1 MGSITDEWLKDA
13 ESIDEFADQLMHKIN
28 QRNQYPTNTAAF
40 AKSDLYIKDLFRKF
54 QRKVGQLQETLN
66 QLAATNKLTQR
77 EKERRQ
83 RLVDQFNDRY
93 KKIETFLQNPVT
105 DKRNTLFN
113 YDNSEST
120 QAPTVSWNDGLNASD
135 ASSSHQFE
143 NVSKMKEIQ
152 RNMKQEQD
160 QNIDTLGDIISR
172 QKYLAQEIDSELNI
186 QNEILEDIGEA
197 MDDNNERLLRNTRNI
212 RFVSR
217 ESGTC
222 AYWTIII
229 LLLIAILVVS
239 IVPN

>member
-1 MGSITDEWLKDA
+1 MGSITDEWLKDV

-28 QRNQYPTNTAAF
+28 QRNQYPTNTPAF

-54 QRKVGQLQETLN
+54 QRKIGQLQETLN
-66 QLAATNKLTQR
+66 QLATTNKLTQR

-83 RLVDQFNDRY
+83 RLVDQFNDRC
-93 KKIETFLQNPVT
+93 KKIETFLQNP
-105 DKRNTLFN
+105 KHSSLLNN
-113 YDNSEST
+113 YESSSSQQQQ
-120 QAPTVSWNDGLNASD
+120 QAPIVSWNDGLNVSD
-135 ASSSHQFE
+135 STTNRFE

-152 RNMKQEQD
+152 QNLFKEQD
-160 QNIDTLGDIISR
+160 QNIDSLTNVITR
-172 QKYLAQEIDSELNI
+172 QKYLAREIDSELTV

-197 MDDNNERLLRNTRNI
+197 MDDNTERLLRNTRNI
-212 RFVSR
+212 RFVTR

>member
-1 MGSITDEWLKDA
+1 MGSITDEWLKDV

-28 QRNQYPTNTAAF
+28 QRNQYPTNTPAF

-54 QRKVGQLQETLN
+54 QRKIGQLQETLN
-66 QLAATNKLTQR
+66 QLATTNKLTQR

-83 RLVDQFNDRY
+83 RLVDQFNDRC
-93 KKIETFLQNPVT
+93 KKIETFLQNP
-105 DKRNTLFN
+105 RHSSLLNN
-113 YDNSEST
+113 YESSSSQQQQ
-120 QAPTVSWNDGLNASD
+120 QAPIVSWNDGLNVSD
-135 ASSSHQFE
+135 SNSQRFE

-152 RNMKQEQD
+152 QNLFKEQD
-160 QNIDTLGDIISR
+160 QNIDSLTNVITR
-172 QKYLAQEIDSELNI
+172 QKYLAREIDSELTV

-197 MDDNNERLLRNTRNI
+197 MDDNTERLLRNTRNI
-212 RFVSR
+212 RFVTR